1 MSTALAAKTDALP
14 WSGSA
19 RQINQA
25 MQGSF
30 IRQCDDDELTALVKG
45 WMREALTIMGQGKS
59 MTDKEAFAI
68 QKETV
73 MMFRAECRDLSIS
86 EVQYLVQ
93 KGARGSYETEEK
105 AYSLRALCSWIRA
118 YREEKRKALEE
129 IKNKPQVEQRS
140 SVQLTDAEKL
150 THLERF
156 YQSWM
161 NLQEGQI
168 LGGYST
174 SFGYAWD
181 LELLRFNKDRRKEFA
196 DRAVEKMTAEF
207 RAMKASKNT
216 FQAGADGLRMLSHV
230 DTTKRDIHG
239 QVKAEAAKI
248 ALIEWFEHLKEME
261 SSPSKQM
268 QEQ

>member
-1 MSTALAAKTDALP
+1 MTTDLAIQTNLPALAKSVTAARNTEIINRMAPDEVVQFVDSLCLNIISRIGQQNIGADIIRATKVDIQDALKGKYKA
-14 WSGSA
+14 WNSG
-19 RQINQA
+19 
-25 MQGSF
+25 
-30 IRQCDDDELTALVKG
+30 E
-45 WMREALTIMGQGKS
+45 IMLAVN
-59 MTDKEAFAI
+59 M
-68 QKETV
+68 
-73 MMFRAECRDLSIS
+73 
-86 EVQYLVQ
+86 
-93 KGARGSYETEEK
+93 GARGELGVRESHFCSRTVFQWLNAYDETIRRQANKLIEKHSHTEENPME
-105 AYSLRALCSWIRA
+105 L
-118 YREEKRKALEE
+118 
-129 IKNKPQVEQRS
+129 NNDQ
-140 SVQLTDAEKL
+140 KL
-150 THLERF
+150 DHLERF

-161 NLQEGQI
+161 SLQEGQI

-268 QEQ
+268 QDLP